1 MLDKLRQFISDVVS
15 PAFEEHRH
23 FDDTDYRL
31 AATALLIHVI
41 SIDGEPSEA
50 EKRKLHALLE
60 YRFQLDPGTAH
71 CLIQAAIL
79 VEGEAVDL
87 YHFTSVIMRSVN
99 EEGRLRIIEMMW
111 ELVYADGHVTEFED
125 NMIWR
130 AADLLGISSRD
141 RINLKHRAADG
152 RLTPDVAR

>member
-15 PAFEEHRH
+15 PTTQGERA
-23 FDDTDYRL
+23 FDDGDYRL

-41 SIDGEPSEA
+41 SLDGEPSEA

-60 YRFQLDPGTAH
+60 YRFNLDPGTADI
-71 CLIQAAIL
+71 LIRDATL

-87 YHFTSVIMRSVN
+87 YHFTSVIMRSLN
-99 EEGRLRIIEMMW
+99 EGGRLRIVEMMW
-111 ELVYADGHVTEFED
+111 ELVYADGRVSEFEE
-125 NMIWR
+125 NVVWR

-141 RINLKHRAADG
+141 RINLRHKVADES
-152 RLTPDVAR
+152 LNPDPAG